1 MDGWERAYRNLRL
14 GKLDQSP
21 VRFLLYGATLA
32 FWVQVS
38 AWLLLRTELIP
49 GVDDASGWLFLS
61 MLALPGNVRAI
72 FLIALWQNPKGDR
85 ETGQDAAA
93 QAAPRRRRRRIR
105 FRLRDRW
112 RRGGG
117 FTENAPRPQPRQDT
131 WAAPHPGQRPSPPPP
146 GATIAAGP
154 PPRAVRRNSVTGTLV
169 KILVGITIFAVCGG
183 FWLTGGTVVD
193 PSDSTTEPPRLR
205 NQAEK
210 RHMLELI
217 NQARARNG
225 VPPVAMGNN
234 NVAQIQADNLLRDCV
249 LSHWGTDGLKP
260 YMRYSLAG
268 GYQTNAENALTQNE
282 CGLADTW
289 LQWNDEPMEMV
300 KGAVGGW
307 LESPGHR
314 ETMLNPSYRKVN
326 IGLAW
331 DRNTFKA
338 VQHFEGHYV
347 ELTLLPAIRN
357 GDLTLE
363 GRLEG
368 EYRFDGIHPLI
379 AFIIYD
385 PRPRT
390 LTQGQLAQTSC
401 YSHGEVVAAVIP
413 PSPLLRAGHEYTD
426 TVEGPQCADPYR
438 TGSGAPR
445 PETREEMD
453 RAWTESKE
461 RSERTGE
468 TEFSVQVLKARDL
481 EVEGREFRL
490 AADLEDLLDEHGPG
504 VYTVALL
511 AELEGIGDGELQVI
525 SEYSIFHQVRAPR
538 TYSR

>member
-38 AWLLLRTELIP
+38 AWLLLRMELLP
-49 GVDDASGWLFLS
+49 GVDDAGGWLFLS
-61 MLALPGNVRAI
+61 LLALPGNVRAI
-72 FLIALWQNPKGDR
+72 FLIALWPNPKGDR
-85 ETGQDAAA
+85 ETAQDAAA
-93 QAAPRRRRRRIR
+93 QAEPPRRRRRLR

-112 RRGGG
+112 RRGGRSSG
-117 FTENAPRPQPRQDT
+117 EEQPLQRRQDA
-131 WAAPHPGQRPSPPPP
+131 WAAPYPARRQSPPP
-146 GATIAAGP
+146 GAAIAAGP
-154 PPRAVRRNSVTGTLV
+154 PPKAVRRNSVASTLV

-217 NQARARNG
+217 NQARVRNG
-225 VPPVAMGNN
+225 VPPVVMGTN

-260 YMRYSLAG
+260 YMRYSLTG
-268 GYQTNAENALTQNE
+268 GYQTNAENALTHNE

-289 LQWNDEPMEMV
+289 LQWNDEPMQMV
-300 KGAVGGW
+300 SDAVDGW

-338 VQHFEGHYV
+338 VQHFEGDYV
-347 ELTLLPAIRN
+347 ELTLLPAIRD
-357 GDLTLE
+357 GELTLE
-363 GRLEG
+363 GRLED

-413 PSPLLRAGHEYTD
+413 PSPLLRGGHEYTD

-438 TGSGAPR
+438 TGSGAAR

-461 RSERTGE
+461 RSERIEE
-468 TEFSVQVLKARDL
+468 TEFSVRVLKARDL
-481 EVEGREFRL
+481 EAEGREFRL

-504 VYTVALL
+504 VYTMALL
-511 AELEGIGDGELQVI
+511 AELEGTSELQAI
-525 SEYSIFHQVRAPR
+525 SEYSIFHQVRAPAG
-538 TYSR
+538 YSR

>member
-21 VRFLLYGATLA
+21 VRFLLYGVTLA

-38 AWLLLRTELIP
+38 AWLLLRTELLP
-49 GVDDASGWLFLS
+49 GVDDAGGWLFLS

-85 ETGQDAAA
+85 EAGQDAAA
-93 QAAPRRRRRRIR
+93 QAEPPKRRWRIR

-117 FTENAPRPQPRQDT
+117 SSENAPPRQDA
-131 WAAPHPGQRPSPPPP
+131 WSVPHTGPHTPPP
-146 GATIAAGP
+146 AAGTAIPTGP
-154 PPRAVRRNSVTGTLV
+154 PPTAIRRGFPTSTLV

-193 PSDSTTEPPRLR
+193 PSDTATEPPRLR

-217 NQARARNG
+217 NQARVRNG
-225 VPPVAMGNN
+225 VPPVVMGNN

-268 GYQTNAENALTQNE
+268 GYQTNAENALTHNE

-289 LQWNDEPMEMV
+289 LQWNDEPMQMV
-300 KGAVGGW
+300 RDAVDGW

-314 ETMLNPSYRKVN
+314 ETTLNPSYRKVN

-338 VQHFEGHYV
+338 VQHFEGDYV
-347 ELTLLPAIRN
+347 ELTTLPAIRD
-357 GDLTLE
+357 GELTLE

-426 TVEGPQCADPYR
+426 IVEGPQCADPYR
-438 TGSGAPR
+438 TDSGAPR

-461 RSERTGE
+461 RSKRMGE
-468 TEFSVQVLKARDL
+468 TEFSVQVLKAQEL
-481 EVEGREFRL
+481 EAEGREFRL

-511 AELEGIGDGELQVI
+511 AELEDVGTGELQAI
-525 SEYSIFHQVRAPR
+525 SEYSIFHQVRAPG
-538 TYSR
+538 TYVR

>member
-38 AWLLLRTELIP
+38 AWLLLRTELLP
-49 GVDDASGWLFLS
+49 GVDDAGGWLFLS
-61 MLALPGNVRAI
+61 LLALPGNFRAI
-72 FLIALWQNPKGDR
+72 FLIALWPNPSGGDH
-85 ETGQDAAA
+85 GAA
-93 QAAPRRRRRRIR
+93 QENATGPEPPTRRPRIR

-112 RRGGG
+112 RRAGG
-117 FTENAPRPQPRQDT
+117 FSENVPPRQDA
-131 WAAPHPGQRPSPPPP
+131 WSIPPPSPHPSPPAP
-146 GATIAAGP
+146 GAAIAAGP
-154 PPRAVRRNSVTGTLV
+154 PPRAVRRNSVTGTLA

-193 PSDSTTEPPRLR
+193 PSDSTTEPPSLR

-217 NQARARNG
+217 NQARVRNG
-225 VPPVAMGNN
+225 VPPVVMGNN

-260 YMRYSLAG
+260 YMRYSLTG
-268 GYQTNAENALTQNE
+268 GYQANAENALTHNE

-289 LQWNDEPMEMV
+289 LQWNDEPMQMV
-300 KGAVGGW
+300 SDAVDGW

-314 ETMLNPSYRKVN
+314 ETMLSPSYRKVN

-338 VQHFEGHYV
+338 VQHFEGDYV
-347 ELTLLPAIRN
+347 ELTKLPTIRD
-357 GDLTLE
+357 GELTLE
-363 GRLEG
+363 GRLE
-368 EYRFDGIHPLI
+368 EKYEFDGLHPLM
-379 AFIIYD
+379 AVVIYD
-385 PRPRT
+385 PKPRN

-401 YSHGEVVAAVIP
+401 YSHGEVVAMVIP
-413 PSPLLRAGHEYTD
+413 PSPLLRAGYEYTD
-426 TVEGPQCADPYR
+426 TMEGPQCTDPYR
-438 TGSGAPR
+438 TGSGVER
-445 PETREEMD
+445 PETRLEMD
-453 RAWTESKE
+453 RAWSESKE
-461 RSERTGE
+461 RSERMRE
-468 TEFSVQVLKARDL
+468 TEVSVRVVKALDF
-481 EVEGREFRL
+481 EVTGREFWL

-511 AELEGIGDGELQVI
+511 AELEGTGVGELQVI
-525 SEYSIFHQVRAPR
+525 SEYSIFHQVRAPG

>member
-21 VRFLLYGATLA
+21 VRFLLYGVTLA
-32 FWVQVS
+32 FWAQVS
-38 AWLLLRTELIP
+38 AWLLLRTELLP
-49 GVDDASGWLFLS
+49 GVDDAGGWVVLS

-85 ETGQDAAA
+85 ETGQDPAA
-93 QAAPRRRRRRIR
+93 QAEPPKRRRRLR
-105 FRLRDRW
+105 FRLKDRW

-117 FTENAPRPQPRQDT
+117 SRENAPPRKDAWSVPHT
-131 WAAPHPGQRPSPPPP
+131 GSHTPPLAAGTAIP
-146 GATIAAGP
+146 TGP
-154 PPRAVRRNSVTGTLV
+154 PPAAIRRGFPTSTLV

-183 FWLTGGTVVD
+183 FWLTGGTIVD
-193 PSDSTTEPPRLR
+193 PSDTATEPPRLR
-205 NQAEK
+205 NQSEK

-217 NQARARNG
+217 NQARVRNG
-225 VPPVAMGNN
+225 VPPVVMGTN

-289 LQWNDEPMEMV
+289 LQWNDEPMQMV
-300 KGAVGGW
+300 RDAVDGW
-307 LESPGHR
+307 QESPGHR

-347 ELTLLPAIRN
+347 ELTLLPAIRD
-357 GDLTLE
+357 GELTLE

-385 PRPRT
+385 PKPRN
-390 LTQGQLAQTSC
+390 LTQGQLARTSC

-438 TGSGAPR
+438 TGSSAPR

-461 RSERTGE
+461 RSERMGE
-468 TEFSVQVLKARDL
+468 TEFSVQVLKAQDL

-511 AELEGIGDGELQVI
+511 AELEGVGTGELQVI
-525 SEYSIFHQVRAPR
+525 SEYSVFHQVRAPE
-538 TYSR
+538 TYARRE